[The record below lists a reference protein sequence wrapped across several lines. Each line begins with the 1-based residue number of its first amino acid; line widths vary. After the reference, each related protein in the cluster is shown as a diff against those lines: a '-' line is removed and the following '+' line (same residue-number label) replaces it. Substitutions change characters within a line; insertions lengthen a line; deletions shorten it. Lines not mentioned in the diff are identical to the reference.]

1 MPGLTRSLHQPAV
14 SLAMF
19 FLAVCVL
26 ATLVV
31 YVLLIVN
38 FLQYPAGSPQ
48 ERQLGDGLL
57 RAMVYLPALGA
68 LGLAWLAWLV
78 RRPWLWIVAA
88 VQFLLSSVMFLNV
101 FPALLT
107 LAVLLLWRFI
117 SGRSPRV

>member
-1 MPGLTRSLHQPAV
+1 
-14 SLAMF
+14 MF

-26 ATLVV
+26 ATLAV

-38 FLQYPAGSPQ
+38 FLQFPAGSPQ
-48 ERQLGDGLL
+48 ERQLGAGLL
-57 RAMVYLPALGA
+57 RAMVYFPALGA
-68 LGLAWLAWLV
+68 LGLAWLAWLL

-88 VQFLLSSVMFLNV
+88 VQFLLRSVMFLNV
-101 FPALLT
+101 FPALIT